1 MAQGVGRNRWIA
13 LRTLVRA
20 DMLIVALLLVA
31 APVYAGDVNL
41 AWDPVTHA
49 SLAGYV
55 IHYGPAA
62 GNYPNSIDVGNV
74 TTKTVTNLTEG
85 ATYHFA
91 VAAYDSSHVE
101 SGLSNDVAATIAY
114 TVPVANFTA
123 STVSGVAPLAM
134 NFIDQSTGSITTY
147 AWTFG
152 DGTTS
157 TTKNPSK
164 VYTNAGTYSVGLTV
178 TGPGGSN
185 VKTKPNYITV
195 APQVDTTPPS
205 APGSLTSTANG
216 SSGINLSWAA
226 ATDNVGVTGYRV
238 ERCQG
243 ASCTTFTQIATS
255 TGTSFANTGLSASTT
270 YRYRVRASDAA
281 GNLGAY
287 SPIASAT
294 TAAGADTTPPSAP
307 GSLTSTATGSSGIN
321 LSWAAA
327 TDNVGVTGYRVER
340 CQGASC
346 TTFTQIATPTGTSF
360 GDSGLS
366 ASTTYR
372 YRVRA
377 SDAAGNLGAYS
388 PIASATT
395 AASVSAV
402 PIAYVQN
409 NYATPQSPQTSV
421 SVTYTGPQTAG
432 NLNVVVVGWND
443 TNAAVN
449 SVTDSKGNVYTRAVG
464 PTMYSTQ
471 LSQSIY
477 YAKNVAGAAANSNVV
492 TVQFSAPAVYADIRV
507 VEYAGI
513 DRINPVDVV
522 AVGSGSGT
530 MSATSSV
537 NTTHAKDL
545 IFAANTVR
553 TITTGP
559 GSGFTSRII
568 TSPDGDI
575 VQDRSVTS
583 TGSYSA
589 SAPMTAGTWVM
600 QLVAFRGM

>member
-1 MAQGVGRNRWIA
+1 MTGYRVERCQGSSCTTFTQRA
-13 LRTLVRA
+13 TLTVTSFGDTGLSASTTYRYRVRA
-20 DMLIVALLLVA
+20 SD
-31 APVYAGDVNL
+31 
-41 AWDPVTHA
+41 
-49 SLAGYV
+49 
-55 IHYGPAA
+55 AA
-62 GNYPNSIDVGNV
+62 GNLGAYSPIASA
-74 TTKTVTNLTEG
+74 TT
-85 ATYHFA
+85 
-91 VAAYDSSHVE
+91 
-101 SGLSNDVAATIAY
+101 
-114 TVPVANFTA
+114 
-123 STVSGVAPLAM
+123 
-134 NFIDQSTGSITTY
+134 TGS
-147 AWTFG
+147 A
-152 DGTTS
+152 
-157 TTKNPSK
+157 
-164 VYTNAGTYSVGLTV
+164 
-178 TGPGGSN
+178 
-185 VKTKPNYITV
+185 
-195 APQVDTTPPS
+195 DTTPPS

-226 ATDNVGVTGYRV
+226 ATDNVGVTGYRF

-243 ASCTTFTQIATS
+243 ASCTTFTQIA
-255 TGTSFANTGLSASTT
+255 A
-270 YRYRVRASDAA
+270 
-281 GNLGAY
+281 
-287 SPIASAT
+287 
-294 TAAGADTTPPSAP
+294 
-307 GSLTSTATGSSGIN
+307 
-321 LSWAAA
+321 
-327 TDNVGVTGYRVER
+327 
-340 CQGASC
+340 
-346 TTFTQIATPTGTSF
+346 PTGTSF

>member
-1 MAQGVGRNRWIA
+1 M
-13 LRTLVRA
+13 
-20 DMLIVALLLVA
+20 
-31 APVYAGDVNL
+31 
-41 AWDPVTHA
+41 
-49 SLAGYV
+49 
-55 IHYGPAA
+55 
-62 GNYPNSIDVGNV
+62 
-74 TTKTVTNLTEG
+74 
-85 ATYHFA
+85 
-91 VAAYDSSHVE
+91 
-101 SGLSNDVAATIAY
+101 
-114 TVPVANFTA
+114 
-123 STVSGVAPLAM
+123 
-134 NFIDQSTGSITTY
+134 
-147 AWTFG
+147 
-152 DGTTS
+152 
-157 TTKNPSK
+157 
-164 VYTNAGTYSVGLTV
+164 
-178 TGPGGSN
+178 
-185 VKTKPNYITV
+185 
-195 APQVDTTPPS
+195 
-205 APGSLTSTANG
+205 
-216 SSGINLSWAA
+216 SWAA
-226 ATDNVGVTGYRV
+226 ATDNVGVTGYRF

-243 ASCTTFTQIATS
+243 ASCTTFSQIATP
-255 TGTSFANTGLSASTT
+255 TGTSFAHTGLSPSTT

-294 TAAGADTTPPSAP
+294 TAVGA
-307 GSLTSTATGSSGIN
+307 TSN
-321 LSWAAA
+321 
-327 TDNVGVTGYRVER
+327 
-340 CQGASC
+340 
-346 TTFTQIATPTGTSF
+346 P
-360 GDSGLS
+360 
-366 ASTTYR
+366 
-372 YRVRA
+372 
-377 SDAAGNLGAYS
+377 
-388 PIASATT
+388 
-395 AASVSAV
+395 V